1 MIDFSLSDEQKAMQ
15 EAIRSFLRKE
25 CPVAYVRECDNTE
38 HFPEELFQKLA
49 DLGWLGLG
57 IPEDYGGQGGSCM
70 DMVIFLEELAY
81 AFESAANIYFTVIC
95 IAAEMIGKFGSEEQ
109 KKALL
114 PGLAK
119 GEIRFAFSISEP
131 DSGSDA
137 AALKTRAVL
146 DGDHWVINGQK
157 MFCSCAQEAHHIL
170 LMARTDSDAPKQDGL
185 SMILVDTKTPGVKI
199 QNVRKLGLKPMD
211 LNQVFL
217 TDVRVP
223 KDRVIG
229 AVNRGWHNALL
240 NFNRERCLVGAV
252 QVGAAQACRDLA
264 VRYAK
269 ERQQFGRPISA
280 FQLVQSKLVDMEVE
294 VATSRLL
301 VYRCAWMVDQGIESA
316 KDSAIAKLFSGESY
330 MRVAMNG
337 MRVMA
342 GWGYLMEYDMQR
354 HYRDAKLGEIAPTPD
369 IMRLVIAREILK

>member
-1 MIDFSLSDEQKAMQ
+1 MIDFALTDGQKAMQ

-25 CPVAYVRECDNTE
+25 CPVEYVRECDNAE
-38 HFPEELFQKLA
+38 RFPEELFKKLA
-49 DLGWLGLG
+49 DFGWLGLG
-57 IPEDYGGQGGSCM
+57 IPEEYGGQGGSCL

-81 AFESAANIYFTVIC
+81 AFESAANIYFTIIC
-95 IAAEMIGKFGSEEQ
+95 IASEMISNFGNEEQ
-109 KKALL
+109 KRSLL
-114 PGLAK
+114 PRLAK
-119 GEIRFAFSISEP
+119 GELRFAFSISEP

-137 AALKTRAVL
+137 AALKTKAVRN
-146 DGDHWVINGQK
+146 GDHWLINGQK
-157 MFCSCAQEAHHIL
+157 MFCSCAQEADYIL
-170 LMARTDSDAPKQDGL
+170 LMARTDPDAPKQDGL
-185 SMILVDTKTPGVKI
+185 SMFLLDTMTPGVKI
-199 QNVRKLGLKPMD
+199 QNVRKLGLKSMD
-211 LNQVFL
+211 LNEVLL

-223 KDRVIG
+223 KDHVIG

-269 ERQQFGRPISA
+269 ERQQFGRPISS
-280 FQLVQSKLVDMEVE
+280 FQLVQSKLADMEVE
-294 VATSRLL
+294 VTTSRLL
-301 VYRCAWMVDQGIESA
+301 VHYCAWMVDQGVESA
-316 KDSAIAKLFSGESY
+316 NVSAIAKLFSGESY

-354 HYRDAKLGEIAPTPD
+354 HYRDAKLGEIAPTSD

>member
-1 MIDFSLSDEQKAMQ
+1 MIDFSLTDEQKAMQ

-25 CPVAYVRECDNTE
+25 CPVEYVRECDNAE
-38 HFPEELFQKLA
+38 RFPEELFQKLA

-57 IPEDYGGQGGSCM
+57 VPEEYGGQGGSCL
-70 DMVIFLEELAY
+70 DMVIFLEELAHT
-81 AFESAANIYFTVIC
+81 FESAANIYFTVIS

-109 KKALL
+109 KKKLL
-114 PGLAK
+114 PSLAK
-119 GEIRFAFSISEP
+119 GKLRFAFSISEP

-146 DGDHWVINGQK
+146 QGDHWVVNGQK
-157 MFCSCAQEAHHIL
+157 MFCSCAQEADYIL
-170 LMARTDSDAPKQDGL
+170 LMARTDPDAPKQDGL
-185 SMILVDTKTPGVKI
+185 SMLLLDAKASGVKI
-199 QNVRKLGLKPMD
+199 QNVRKLGLKSMD

-223 KDRVIG
+223 KDDVIG

-269 ERQQFGRPISA
+269 ERHQFGRPISA
-280 FQLVQSKLVDMEVE
+280 FQLVQAKLVDMDVE
-294 VATSRLL
+294 VTTSRLL
-301 VYRCAWMVDQGIESA
+301 VYYCAWMVDQGIESA
-316 KDSAIAKLFSGESY
+316 KISAIAKLFSGESY
-330 MRVAMNG
+330 MRVANNG